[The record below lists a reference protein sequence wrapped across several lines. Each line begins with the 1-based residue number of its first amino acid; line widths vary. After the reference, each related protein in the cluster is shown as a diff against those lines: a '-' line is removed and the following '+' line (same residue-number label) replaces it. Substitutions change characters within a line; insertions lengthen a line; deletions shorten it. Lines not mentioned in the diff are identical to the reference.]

1 MACGSDS
8 ALTCAPT
15 APRTSA
21 GSSPACPA
29 SYTAFTQV
37 YPGYDKIASRRP
49 RLARL
54 LRGATYLMEST
65 PLRAFGISH
74 LAVFQKPPA

>member
-1 MACGSDS
+1 V
-8 ALTCAPT
+8 
-15 APRTSA
+15 RTYRAADIRRLFA
-21 GSSPACPA
+21 GLPGEYA
-29 SYTAFTQV
+29 AFTQI

-54 LRGATYLMEST
+54 LRGATYLMERT

-74 LAVFQKPPA
+74 LAVFQKPAN